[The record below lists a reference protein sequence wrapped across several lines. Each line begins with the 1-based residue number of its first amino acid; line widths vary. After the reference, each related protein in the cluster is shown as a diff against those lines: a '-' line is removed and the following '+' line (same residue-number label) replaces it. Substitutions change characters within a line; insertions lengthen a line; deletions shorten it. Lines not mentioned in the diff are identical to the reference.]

1 VLCAAPH
8 DLYPMIVDHDE
19 IEALLAQTDRLV
31 TETDDDASAAA
42 PGSDA
47 AAPRSMSSP
56 RLSVDVSPKVTRI
69 LRVRVPV
76 RVQLAARRMSIG
88 QVRKLSLGMI
98 IEFHKP
104 VGDPLDLLINNRPVG
119 KGDAVKVGERFGLR
133 VSEIGDAAT
142 RIRSMGG

>member
-1 VLCAAPH
+1 
-8 DLYPMIVDHDE
+8 
-19 IEALLAQTDRLV
+19 
-31 TETDDDASAAA
+31 
-42 PGSDA
+42 
-47 AAPRSMSSP
+47 
-56 RLSVDVSPKVTRI
+56 
-69 LRVRVPV
+69 
-76 RVQLAARRMSIG
+76 MSIG